1 MQALINQV
9 LSKPSSESNFALSM
23 TSSKSFEWLLDFAYG
38 NHMAPNPILT
48 AAYTPTIH
56 STIYT
61 ASGSLTIVSQ
71 VGSISAPNLSI
82 SSVYQILNLAHNLL
96 FVGQMIE
103 LGLILLFSSN
113 AIIVQDPWVGQIVRT
128 APKVR

>member
-1 MQALINQV
+1 MQALINQA

-23 TSSKSFEWLLDFAYG
+23 TSGNSSELLLDSAYG
-38 NHMAPNPILT
+38 NHMALNPILT

-56 STIYT
+56 HTIYT

-71 VGSISAPNLSI
+71 VGSISALNLSV

-96 FVGQMIE
+96 SVGQMTN
-103 LGLILLFSSN
+103 L
-113 AIIVQDPWVGQIVRT
+113 D
-128 APKVR
+128 